1 MTGDGPVLQNEQSWG
16 SRCRAGAKVGRSSVP
31 VVPCFLMAQQN
42 SEDARPA
49 RERKK
54 SEKQA
59 AVDGLRNQR
68 TKKLEAANSAVARL
82 QDELRAVKKLT
93 NRRDALVSHL
103 GGFYQEID
111 KLTKGK
117 TLLPVTPLMVEQAND
132 IIRDAKEVVTDD
144 TYLDRIK
151 EFVPAGDNPP
161 YPDVLVV
168 MRGVRDSLKRGEG
181 QLQGRRSHLAD
192 LLTEARTISVALRL
206 NVVDGEEIVLKEDVE
221 EQLGEEG
228 VAAAWFPADEN
239 GDEGFDFDD
248 VDTRDIDSYLS
259 RSSDDDWTQDN
270 DEQDSEQGDEEEG
283 IEPDEER

>member
-1 MTGDGPVLQNEQSWG
+1 
-16 SRCRAGAKVGRSSVP
+16 
-31 VVPCFLMAQQN
+31 MAQQN

-59 AVDGLRNQR
+59 AVDALRNQR

-111 KLTKGK
+111 KLAKGK

-161 YPDVLVV
+161 YPDGLVV
-168 MRGVRDSLKRGEG
+168 MRGVRDGLERGEG
-181 QLQGRRSHLAD
+181 QLQGRRSHLDD
-192 LLTEARTISVALRL
+192 LLTEAKTISIALRL
-206 NVVDGEEIVLKEDVE
+206 NVVDGEEVVLKENVE

-228 VAAAWFPADEN
+228 VADAWFPEDEDGN
-239 GDEGFDFDD
+239 ESFDFDD
-248 VDTRDIDSYLS
+248 LDTRDLDSYLS
-259 RSSDDDWTQDN
+259 RPPDDDWPQDN
-270 DEQDSEQGDEEEG
+270 DAEDSEEGNEEEG
-283 IEPDEER
+283 LEPDEER